1 MPVGGRGAAA
11 CSGRRS
17 AAMSPRASSREHG
30 VRLAVA
36 IIASDNSDAVHY
48 RSKMASS

>member
-1 MPVGGRGAAA
+1 
-11 CSGRRS
+11 
-17 AAMSPRASSREHG
+17 MSPRASSRASSREHG

-36 IIASDNSDAVHY
+36 IVASDNSDAVHY